1 MKVIHHNEKIGV
13 ALTEEEMTLTIR
25 AMTIALAVLSLI
37 DTLGLTTGITES
49 SLKWL
54 DDLQKDYRKIHENYK
69 QNKKDKSTPTIQEDC
84 EPCD

>member
-25 AMTIALAVLSLI
+25 AMTITLAVLSLI

-54 DDLQKDYRKIHENYK
+54 DNLEKDYRKIHENYK
-69 QNKKDKSTPTIQEDC
+69 KNKKDESIPTIQEDC

>member
-25 AMTIALAVLSLI
+25 AMTITLAVLSLI

-54 DDLQKDYRKIHENYK
+54 DNLEKDYRKIHEDYK
-69 QNKKDKSTPTIQEDC
+69 QNKKDESISTIQEDC